1 MYEQLDLSQYIFGMP
16 MDEAD
21 FLLNDEQEVQYNEIC
36 QDCRKSC
43 KQSFRCEIVECPK
56 FAMRRRKNK
65 NKKKQLSENDRNKR
79 VEKNR

>member
-36 QDCRKSC
+36 QDCRKAC
-43 KQSFRCEIVECPK
+43 KQSFRCEIVQCPQ
-56 FAMRRRKNK
+56 FAMRRGKNRNMKDK
-65 NKKKQLSENDRNKR
+65 NKKK
-79 VEKNR
+79 